1 MTHKRGVT
9 HTTRDEMRW
18 NGNKHEYNMYKKNK
32 TFTFLRIMRFDLQQ
46 HKHLLCLIWV
56 FFFFFLSARVYWT
69 NRVCY
74 LSLLIDFLR
83 ASYCTCN
90 SWLKNELNTG
100 RIFAYFCGC
109 LCQSKR
115 LLNNNFSRHCRKAY
129 AMRRNAHLLGQHT
142 LYICILMQRKESRK
156 LKVKLFEYLLHKCG
170 IFRMQMEF
178 AGIEKVFP
186 FSCCMRK

>member
-56 FFFFFLSARVYWT
+56 FFFLSARVYWT
-69 NRVCY
+69 NRVCC

-83 ASYCTCN
+83 ASHCTCN

-100 RIFAYFCGC
+100 RIFAHFCGY

-115 LLNNNFSRHCRKAY
+115 LLNNYFSRHCRKAY

-170 IFRMQMEF
+170 KFRMQMEF

-186 FSCCMRK
+186 FSCYMHN